1 MITIRRSHERGAAN
15 HGWLDTRFSFSFANY
30 FDPEHMGFRALRVI
44 NDDRIAPLG
53 GFDTHGHQDMEIVT
67 YVLEGAL
74 KHKDS
79 MGNGSVIRAGEVQRI
94 TAGTGILHSEFNPSD
109 DTTGRL
115 LQIWI
120 LPEREGL
127 KPGYEERAFPAE
139 EKRGTLRLIASRTGE
154 AGSIAVHQDVSL
166 YASILPPGQ
175 SLSHRPARDRYT
187 WIQVARGSM
196 TLNGNDF
203 LEGDGAAIEDEAELT
218 FTGVEECEFLLFDLG

>member
-109 DTTGRL
+109 DKAGRL

-120 LPEREGL
+120 LPERDGL

-154 AGSIAVHQDVSL
+154 AGSITVHQDVSL

>member
-53 GFDTHGHQDMEIVT
+53 GFDTHGHQNMEIVT

-109 DTTGRL
+109 DTAGRL

-120 LPEREGL
+120 LPERDGL
-127 KPGYEERAFPAE
+127 EPGYEERAFPAD
-139 EKRGTLRLIASRTGE
+139 EKRGTLRLIASRSGQ
-154 AGSIAVHQDVSL
+154 AGSITVHQDVSL